1 MTPTEKTSPKLSH
14 FSPAVAVYSLA
25 LLLEKP
31 AKPWDGLGRVVAT
44 WKNIRKTLRIMGSQN

>member
-1 MTPTEKTSPKLSH
+1 MTPTEKNSPKLSR

-31 AKPWDGLGRVVAT
+31 AALGMVWVV
-44 WKNIRKTLRIMGSQN
+44 WLRPEKTYKKYKSP